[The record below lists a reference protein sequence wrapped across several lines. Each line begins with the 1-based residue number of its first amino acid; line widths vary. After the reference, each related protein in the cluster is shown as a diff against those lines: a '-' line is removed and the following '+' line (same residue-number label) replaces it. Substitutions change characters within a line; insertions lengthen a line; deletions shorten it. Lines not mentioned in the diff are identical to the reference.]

1 MIFINYWIIVYWRWI
16 WKITEKIT
24 YKIRNYDKL
33 YELYGEQRATG
44 QYAESA
50 REKVQRW
57 QKEKN
62 SSQINLNES
71 VDGLLFSD
79 SEGNWSH
86 DMQND
91 EGNINA
97 FSPEPAPSIN
107 SQGTLSSKSSK
118 RKATMME
125 MLETQYQKLN
135 SGIERVSEVLERGN
149 VIAERSLAILESGR
163 PHYYKEEEI

>member
-1 MIFINYWIIVYWRWI
+1 MH
-16 WKITEKIT
+16 TP
-24 YKIRNYDKL
+24 IRNYDKL
-33 YELYGEQRATG
+33 YELYGGQRATG

-97 FSPEPAPSIN
+97 FSLEPTPSIN

-118 RKATMME
+118 RKAILMK
-125 MLETQYQKLN
+125 MLETQ
-135 SGIERVSEVLERGN
+135 
-149 VIAERSLAILESGR
+149 
-163 PHYYKEEEI
+163 H

>member
-107 SQGTLSSKSSK
+107 S
-118 RKATMME
+118 
-125 MLETQYQKLN
+125 
-135 SGIERVSEVLERGN
+135 
-149 VIAERSLAILESGR
+149 
-163 PHYYKEEEI
+163 